1 MDFDAEIAKFLGTT
15 QMKRNVRSFAA
26 TQMKSFMPGTVK
38 AMGEAESWAKKARD
52 EIIAFLPDEL
62 RNSPTHPIGADDLYV
77 YPGEVTDDG
86 SFQFLLGWNPYAVHR
101 DSLYDEEYPDGIE
114 DIVGLFTTGYQ
125 AKNQVYGWW
134 DHHYYAYAS
143 SYSGRSAGF
152 DTMWTRSRQVRS
164 GDPFLQTAI
173 DKFNA
178 EHKKDGVHL
187 EILPSAKYYH

>member
-38 AMGEAESWAKKARD
+38 AMSEAEVWAKKARD
-52 EIIAFLPDEL
+52 EIIASLPDEL
-62 RNSPTHPIGADDLYV
+62 RNSQTHPIGADDLFV

-86 SFQFLLGWNPYAVHR
+86 NFEFLLGWLPGSVHR
-101 DSLYDEEYPDGIE
+101 DSLFDEEYPDGIE

-173 DKFNA
+173 DKFNT

>member
-1 MDFDAEIAKFLGTT
+1 MDFDAEIAKFLGTA

-26 TQMKSFMPGTVK
+26 TQMKSFMPGAVK

-52 EIIAFLPDEL
+52 EIIASLPDEL
-62 RNSPTHPIGADDLYV
+62 RNSPTHPIGADDLFV

-134 DHHYYAYAS
+134 DHHYYAYAD

>member
-15 QMKRNVRSFAA
+15 QMKQNVRSFAA

-38 AMGEAESWAKKARD
+38 AMSEAEVWAKKARD
-52 EIIAFLPDEL
+52 EIIASLPDEL
-62 RNSPTHPIGADDLYV
+62 RNSPTHPIGADDLFV

-86 SFQFLLGWNPYAVHR
+86 NFEFLLGWLPGSVHR
-101 DSLYDEEYPDGIE
+101 DSLFDEEYPDGIE